1 MAAKA
6 ETFVASDMRQAM
18 ALVRQALG
26 ENAMILSTK
35 RANGQTEIIA
45 VGESV
50 SPAEA
55 KKLQA
60 APPPAANRE
69 PSELSP
75 VINSIQEEI
84 GRLRMMFEG
93 ELAQLSWRE
102 QGRHQP
108 NRHALIA
115 RFEAAG
121 IDRTQAAALVDP
133 ILPCNDLEQGW
144 SKALGLLGKK
154 IKTYPK
160 DILDTGGIFAMV
172 GSTGVGKTTT
182 AAKIAARFALRHGR
196 KHVAFVSTD
205 RSKVGGQEQLVSFGS
220 ILGVPVQIAT
230 TAEEMK
236 RTLDSLSER
245 KLVIIDTAGTSQRD
259 MALADQFSA
268 LSIDAPIEPLLVL
281 SATARPSLV
290 EETIKAFARVRVSGA
305 IMTKLD
311 ECDGVGP
318 LLSCVVRHGL
328 PLAFTTDGQQV
339 PDDLHGIEPKTLL
352 ADIIKTWRQSLRKPQ
367 GPLGPDGPDRERRM
381 TPAVQGQP

>member
-1 MAAKA
+1 MTAKA

-26 ENAMILSTK
+26 NDAMILSTK
-35 RANGQTEIIA
+35 RVGGQTEIKA
-45 VGESV
+45 VAETV

-55 KKLQA
+55 RKIQA
-60 APPPAANRE
+60 APPQQQVAEKQAA
-69 PSELSP
+69 ELSP
-75 VINSIQEEI
+75 VISSIQEEI
-84 GRLRMMFEG
+84 GRLRMMFES

-102 QGRHQP
+102 SGRHQP
-108 NRHALIA
+108 NRHALIS

-121 IDRTQAAALVDP
+121 VDRVQAAALVDP
-133 ILPCNDLEQGW
+133 ILPCADLEQAW

-160 DILDTGGIFAMV
+160 DILETGGIFAMV

-205 RSKVGGQEQLVSFGS
+205 RAKVGGQEQLVSFGS

-230 TAEEMK
+230 TREEMK

-281 SATARPSLV
+281 PATARATLI
-290 EETIKAFARVRVSGA
+290 EETIKAFARVNVAGA
-305 IMTKLD
+305 IMTKID
-311 ECDGVGP
+311 ECDGMGP
-318 LLSCVVRHGL
+318 LLSSIVRHGL
-328 PLAFTTDGQQV
+328 ALAFLTDGQQV
-339 PDDLHGIEPKTLL
+339 PDDLHNIEPKMLL

-367 GPLGPDGPDRERRM
+367 DSR
-381 TPAVQGQP
+381 AIQGQI

>member
-26 ENAMILSTK
+26 NDAMILSTK
-35 RANGQTEIIA
+35 RVGGQTEIKA
-45 VGESV
+45 VAETV
-50 SPAEA
+50 TPAEA
-55 KKLQA
+55 RKIQA
-60 APPPAANRE
+60 APPQQQGAAE
-69 PSELSP
+69 KQASELSP
-75 VINSIQEEI
+75 VISSIQEEI
-84 GRLRMMFEG
+84 GRLRMMFES

-108 NRHALIA
+108 NRHALIS

-121 IDRTQAAALVDP
+121 VDRVQAAALVDS
-133 ILPCNDLEQGW
+133 ILPCADLEQAW

-154 IKTYPK
+154 IKTYSK
-160 DILDTGGIFAMV
+160 DILETGGIFAMV

-205 RSKVGGQEQLVSFGS
+205 RAKVGGQEQLVSFGS

-230 TAEEMK
+230 TREEMK

-281 SATARPSLV
+281 PATARPSLI
-290 EETIKAFARVRVSGA
+290 EETIKAFARVNVNGV
-305 IMTKLD
+305 IMTKID
-311 ECDGVGP
+311 ECDGIGP
-318 LLSCVVRHGL
+318 LLSSIVRHGL
-328 PLAFTTDGQQV
+328 PMAFLTDGQQV
-339 PDDLHGIEPKTLL
+339 PDDLHHIEPKMLL

-367 GPLGPDGPDRERRM
+367 DSR
-381 TPAVQGQP
+381 AVQGQI

>member
-1 MAAKA
+1 MTAKA

-26 ENAMILSTK
+26 NDAMILSTK
-35 RANGQTEIIA
+35 RVGGQTEIKA
-45 VGESV
+45 VAETV
-50 SPAEA
+50 TPAEA
-55 KKLQA
+55 RKIQA
-60 APPPAANRE
+60 APAQPVAEKQA
-69 PSELSP
+69 ELSP
-75 VINSIQEEI
+75 VISGIQEEI
-84 GRLRMMFEG
+84 GRLRMMFES

-108 NRHALIA
+108 NRHALIS

-121 IDRTQAAALVDP
+121 VDRIQAAALVDP
-133 ILPCNDLEQGW
+133 ILPCADLEQGW

-160 DILDTGGIFAMV
+160 DILETGGIFALV

-205 RSKVGGQEQLVSFGS
+205 RAKVGGQEQLVSFGS

-230 TAEEMK
+230 TREEMK

-281 SATARPSLV
+281 PATARASLI
-290 EETIKAFARVRVSGA
+290 EETIKAFARVNVAGA

-318 LLSCVVRHGL
+318 LLSCIVRHGL
-328 PLAFTTDGQQV
+328 PLAFSTDGQQV
-339 PDDLHGIEPKTLL
+339 PDDLHHIEPKMLL

-367 GPLGPDGPDRERRM
+367 DNR
-381 TPAVQGQP
+381 PAQHGQH

>member
-1 MAAKA
+1 MTAKA

-26 ENAMILSTK
+26 NDAMILSTK
-35 RANGQTEIIA
+35 RVGGQTEIKA
-45 VGESV
+45 VAETV
-50 SPAEA
+50 TPAEA
-55 KKLQA
+55 RKIQA
-60 APPPAANRE
+60 APPQPQVAEKQAA
-69 PSELSP
+69 ELSP
-75 VINSIQEEI
+75 VISNIQEEI
-84 GRLRMMFEG
+84 GRLRMMFES

-108 NRHALIA
+108 NRHALIS

-121 IDRTQAAALVDP
+121 VDRVQAAALVDP
-133 ILPCNDLEQGW
+133 ILPCADLEQAW

-160 DILDTGGIFAMV
+160 DILETGGIFAMV

-205 RSKVGGQEQLVSFGS
+205 RAKVGGQEQLVSFGS

-230 TAEEMK
+230 TREEMK

-259 MALADQFSA
+259 MALVDQFSA

-281 SATARPSLV
+281 PATARPSLI
-290 EETIKAFARVRVSGA
+290 EETIKAFARVNVNGV
-305 IMTKLD
+305 IMTKID
-311 ECDGVGP
+311 ECDGIGP
-318 LLSCVVRHGL
+318 LLSSIVRHGL
-328 PLAFTTDGQQV
+328 PMAFLTDGQQV
-339 PDDLHGIEPKTLL
+339 PDDLHHIEPKMLL
-352 ADIIKTWRQSLRKPQ
+352 ADIIKTWRQSLRKPH
-367 GPLGPDGPDRERRM
+367 DSR
-381 TPAVQGQP
+381 AVQGQI

>member
-1 MAAKA
+1 MTAKA

-26 ENAMILSTK
+26 NDAMILSTK
-35 RANGQTEIIA
+35 RVGGQTEIKA
-45 VGESV
+45 VAETV
-50 SPAEA
+50 TPAEA
-55 KKLQA
+55 RKIQA
-60 APPPAANRE
+60 APTQPAAE
-69 PSELSP
+69 KQAELSP
-75 VINSIQEEI
+75 VISSIQEEI
-84 GRLRMMFEG
+84 GRLRMMFES

-108 NRHALIA
+108 NRHALIS

-121 IDRTQAAALVDP
+121 VDRVQAAALVDP
-133 ILPCNDLEQGW
+133 ILPCADLEQAW

-160 DILDTGGIFAMV
+160 DILETGGIFAMV

-205 RSKVGGQEQLVSFGS
+205 RAKVGGQEQLVSFGS

-230 TAEEMK
+230 TREEMK

-281 SATARPSLV
+281 PATARASLI
-290 EETIKAFARVRVSGA
+290 EETIKAFGRVNVAGA

-318 LLSCVVRHGL
+318 LLSCIVRHGL
-328 PLAFTTDGQQV
+328 PLAFSTDGQQV
-339 PDDLHGIEPKTLL
+339 PDDLHAIEPKMLL

-367 GPLGPDGPDRERRM
+367 DNR
-381 TPAVQGQP
+381 PAQQG

>member
-1 MAAKA
+1 MAAKT

-35 RANGQTEIIA
+35 RNGGQTEITA
-45 VGESV
+45 VSDSV
-50 SPAEA
+50 TPAEA

-60 APPPAANRE
+60 APPQVQPE
-69 PSELSP
+69 KPSELSP
-75 VINSIQEEI
+75 VINSIQEEM
-84 GRLRMMFEG
+84 GRLRMMFES

-102 QGRHQP
+102 AGRHQP
-108 NRHALIA
+108 HRHALIS

-121 IDRTQAAALVDP
+121 VDRIQAAALVDP
-133 ILPCNDLEQGW
+133 ILPCSDLESGW

-160 DILDTGGIFAMV
+160 DILETGGIFAMV

-205 RSKVGGQEQLVSFGS
+205 RAKVGGQEQLVSFGS

-230 TAEEMK
+230 TREEMK
-236 RTLDSLSER
+236 RTLESLSER

-281 SATARPSLV
+281 PATARPTLI
-290 EETIKAFARVRVSGA
+290 EETIKAFARVNVSGA

-311 ECDGVGP
+311 ECDGIGP
-318 LLSCVVRHGL
+318 LLSCIVRHGL
-328 PLAFTTDGQQV
+328 PLAFSTDGQQV
-339 PDDLHGIEPKTLL
+339 PDDLSHVEPKMLL
-352 ADIIKTWRQSLRKPQ
+352 ADIIKTWRQSLRKSQVDRQ
-367 GPLGPDGPDRERRM
+367 G
-381 TPAVQGQP
+381 AAQGQH

>member
-1 MAAKA
+1 
-6 ETFVASDMRQAM
+6 M

-26 ENAMILSTK
+26 TDAMILSTK
-35 RANGQTEIIA
+35 RIGGQTEIKA
-45 VGESV
+45 VGETV
-50 SPAEA
+50 TPAEA
-55 KKLQA
+55 KKLQS
-60 APPPAANRE
+60 APAKPE
-69 PSELSP
+69 PEKPSDMSP
-75 VINSIQEEI
+75 VINGIQEEL

-102 QGRHQP
+102 SGRHQP
-108 NRHALIA
+108 NRHALIS

-121 IDRTQAAALVDP
+121 IDRMQAAALVDQ
-133 ILPCNDLEQGW
+133 ILPCTDLELGW
-144 SKALGLLGKK
+144 SKALGLLGRK
-154 IKTYPK
+154 IQLYPK
-160 DILDTGGIFAMV
+160 DILETGGIFAMV

-205 RSKVGGQEQLVSFGS
+205 RAKVGGQEQLVSFGS

-245 KLVIIDTAGTSQRD
+245 KLVIIDTAGMSQRD
-259 MALADQFSA
+259 MSLVDQFSA
-268 LSIDAPIEPLLVL
+268 FSIEAPIEPLLVL
-281 SATARPSLV
+281 PATARATLI
-290 EETIKAFARVRVSGA
+290 EETIKAFARVNIAGA

-318 LLSCVVRHGL
+318 LLSSIVRHGL
-328 PLAFTTDGQQV
+328 PLAFSTDGQQV
-339 PDDLHGIEPKTLL
+339 PDDLNHIEPKVLL

-367 GPLGPDGPDRERRM
+367 QNDNRVQ
-381 TPAVQGQP
+381 PAVKGQL

>member
-1 MAAKA
+1 
-6 ETFVASDMRQAM
+6 M

-35 RANGQTEIIA
+35 RAGGQTEITA
-45 VGESV
+45 VADTV
-50 SPAEA
+50 TPAEA
-55 KKLQA
+55 RKIQTS
-60 APPPAANRE
+60 PPQPASSKE
-69 PSELSP
+69 QPSELSP
-75 VINSIQEEI
+75 VINGIQEEL

-108 NRHALIA
+108 NRHALIS

-121 IDRTQAAALVDP
+121 VDRVQAAALVDP
-133 ILPCNDLEQGW
+133 ILPCSDLEQGW

-160 DILDTGGIFAMV
+160 DILETGGIFAMV

-196 KHVAFVSTD
+196 KHVAFISTD

-245 KLVIIDTAGTSQRD
+245 KLVIIDTAGMSQRD

-281 SATARPSLV
+281 PATARGSLI

-305 IMTKLD
+305 ILTKLD
-311 ECDGVGP
+311 ECDGIGP

-328 PLAFTTDGQQV
+328 PLAFATDGQQV
-339 PDDLHGIEPKTLL
+339 PDDLSHIEPKMLL

-367 GPLGPDGPDRERRM
+367 GDPRLQ
-381 TPAVQGQP
+381 PALQGQL